1 MADGEQVLL
10 PQSRG
15 RYAITLTITLLI
27 ATPECRGV
35 ILEHSGTVIAADLPV
50 RFAIHVIGIAPG
62 CNAITSR
69 RLLGAI
75 MEIEHG

>member
-1 MADGEQVLL
+1 
-10 PQSRG
+10 
-15 RYAITLTITLLI
+15 
-27 ATPECRGV
+27 
-35 ILEHSGTVIAADLPV
+35 LEHSGTVIAADLPV